1 MSASLSTYIMDIPPL
16 QAGTSRFSPPGSLIP
31 VEPRLPWQE
40 KHPSCRARA
49 TPRRTGLEARRPQY
63 AWMIRGL
70 ASRPAVKSATAT
82 KRIRAKRRL
91 DRNDSFPSASGR
103 PPLARGTPSLE
114 RIAPACQRE
123 ELAFN
128 RDKCKVNRL
137 IGRWPGAWRGHG
149 RKLHLSL
156 EREGSMRQRA
166 G

>member
-1 MSASLSTYIMDIPPL
+1 MAFPPSKE
-16 QAGTSRFSPPGSLIP
+16 ATPSSPPPGFLIP
-31 VEPRLPWQE
+31 AEPGWPGKE
-40 KHPSCRARA
+40 KPPSCRARA

-137 IGRWPGAWRGHG
+137 
-149 RKLHLSL
+149 
-156 EREGSMRQRA
+156 
-166 G
+166 